1 MHLFGF
7 LFEMFFGL
15 VAGTSFS
22 QGTRTR
28 ARLSVKHTSDIR
40 SRFGF
45 IQVSKFMASVHRY
58 RNTKPF
64 INYMCA
70 HVLKQTSAYCKPLHH
85 NICHDPFHITMS
97 HWPKSN

>member
-1 MHLFGF
+1 MYLFGF

-70 HVLKQTSAYCKPLHH
+70 HVLKQTFVFCKSLHRD
-85 NICHDPFHITMS
+85 ICHDSFHITMS
-97 HWPKSN
+97 HRLKSH